1 MLRRL
6 LSDNALLAVQYAAA
20 SLVPLMLVPHF
31 MRTLGPERFGVIAII
46 AALMGYASVIVQYA
60 FAMTGPADL
69 AQREGG
75 RTGREVFLDV
85 LLARL
90 LLLLPVL
97 VTGAGALAVVDA
109 SHRTLLAIML
119 ALPVAAAL
127 NTGWYLQASG
137 RLPALVCLAVVGV
150 VVSLALGFGQVDAG
164 RPDPQW
170 AAAALAAGP
179 LAFGVSSLAWA
190 LVTLPAERGA
200 PSVERA
206 LRALQRGRHVFISQ
220 FAAALYA
227 LAGPLVVGAV
237 SGVRAAGLY
246 GAIERV
252 ATAVQAA
259 LALTHT
265 AAYPE
270 LTRLHA
276 DATGARRYARLFTY
290 VIVVYCAAVA
300 GLGLAL
306 LVLAEPAQRFLF
318 GVATA
323 ETARLLWL
331 AYAWVALGIAGPLVT
346 GYWTASGQQRRILPL
361 TWRVL
366 LVSLPAGVL
375 GASWLGGAGWLLAL
389 LAGQCLVL
397 WHTAAAYREIL
408 RRAATRGDRPSP
420 TAPSS

>member
-20 SLVPLMLVPHF
+20 SLVPLLLVPHF
-31 MRTLGPERFGVIAII
+31 MRALGPERFGVIAII

-60 FAMTGPADL
+60 FALTGPADL

-85 LLARL
+85 LLARM
-90 LLLLPVL
+90 LLLLPIL
-97 VTGAGALAVVDA
+97 VAGAGALTFVDA
-109 SHRTLLAIML
+109 AHRALLAIML

-137 RLPALVCLAVVGV
+137 RLPALVGLAVIGV
-150 VVSLALGFGQVDAG
+150 AFSLVLGFSQVDVG
-164 RPDPQW
+164 RPDSRW

-179 LAFGVSSLAWA
+179 LAFAVGSLAWA
-190 LVTLPAERGA
+190 LVTLPAERGV
-200 PSVERA
+200 PSAGRA
-206 LRALQRGRHVFISQ
+206 LRALHRGRHVFISQ
-220 FAAALYA
+220 FAAALYS

-237 SGVRAAGLY
+237 GGIRAAGLY

-252 ATAVQAA
+252 ANAVQAG
-259 LALTHT
+259 LTLTHT
-265 AAYPE
+265 AAYPQ

-276 DATGARRYARLFTY
+276 DPTSARRYARLFTY
-290 VIVVYCAAVA
+290 VIVVYGAAVV
-300 GLGLAL
+300 GLGVAL
-306 LVLAEPAQRFLF
+306 LVMADPAQRFLF
-318 GVATA
+318 GMVTA

-346 GYWTASGQQRRILPL
+346 GYWTASGQQHRILPL

-375 GASWLGGAGWLLAL
+375 GASLLGGAGWLLAL

-397 WHTAAAYREIL
+397 WQTTAAYREIL
-408 RRAATRGDRPSP
+408 RRAAKSSYRPPP
-420 TAPSS
+420 TPPSS